1 MSFVLRS
8 KITATAIHIPLAEYL
23 ETSYSPDREYIDGE
37 VRERNGG
44 IVGSVEQRVL
54 SALSRVRIPYVVVLS
69 AGSQPD
75 LLTDPPLLVIEFLS
89 PDDSDSDTRER
100 TKDYRDVGVERVG
113 IIDPRTRTGRMCT
126 GAQWIEAKRL
136 TVAGTPLYID
146 LDAIFSQIQA

>member
-1 MSFVLRS
+1 M
-8 KITATAIHIPLAEYL
+8 ATAIHIPLAEYL

-54 SALSRVRIPYVVVLS
+54 AALSRVRIPDVVVLS

-89 PDDSDSDTRER
+89 RDDSDSDTRER
-100 TKDYRDVGVERVG
+100 TKDYRDMGVETVW